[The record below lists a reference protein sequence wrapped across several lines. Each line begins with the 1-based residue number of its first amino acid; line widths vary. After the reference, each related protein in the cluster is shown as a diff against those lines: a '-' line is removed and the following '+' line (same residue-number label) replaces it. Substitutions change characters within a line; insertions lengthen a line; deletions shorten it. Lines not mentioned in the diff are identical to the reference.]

1 MRPFAAPALFVLAA
15 WWLGTA
21 VVLLMVWLRRSTY
34 RLSLAAVSATAA
46 VGLVGLFFTREAV
59 TPMGAYL
66 AFLCA
71 LAIWAWHEL
80 TFLLGV
86 VTGPRKQPSPNG
98 VSGLRRFLLATATVI
113 HHEVALA
120 ATLALVVALTWNQPN
135 QVGTQ
140 TFLVLWVMRLSS
152 KFNLFLGVRNVAE
165 EFIPD
170 HLRYLTSYFRK
181 AKLNPLMPLSIAAA
195 TTATVMLARA
205 ALAPSADEFLRVGST
220 LVGTLLALAIIEHLF
235 LALPVPDA
243 MLWRWAVKLARR
255 SEAPRGPDGQQPL
268 ILVPE
273 PVAARTRA

>member
-1 MRPFAAPALFVLAA
+1 MNFLVAPALFVLAA

-34 RLSLAAVSATAA
+34 RLSLAAVGATAA
-46 VGLVGLFFTREAV
+46 VGLLGLFLSSRSA

-66 AFLCA
+66 AFVSA

-86 VTGPRKQPSPNG
+86 VTGPRKEPCPPEAT
-98 VSGLRRFLLATATVI
+98 GLRRFRLATATVI

-120 ATLALVVALTWNQPN
+120 ATLALVVTLAWGAPN
-135 QVGTQ
+135 QVGTL

-152 KFNLFLGVRNVAE
+152 KFNLYLGVRNVAE

-181 AKLNPLMPLSIAAA
+181 ARLNPLMPISIALASMAA
-195 TTATVMLARA
+195 AVLAKQA
-205 ALAPSADEFLRVGST
+205 FAPSADEFLRLRSV

-235 LALPVPDA
+235 LTLPVPDA

-255 SEAPRGPDGQQPL
+255 SARSPSPNAPLMLVSQP
-268 ILVPE
+268 IAV
-273 PVAARTRA
+273 ARTRA